1 MPKGNA
7 QRRQRRRI
15 FVGCEG
21 ESEVGYAAFIRLLAE
36 KSETRPSS
44 GSSLCRLLERASV
57 RLSIDVGGTFTDV
70 VLIDDTSGRTLV
82 DKVPSTPGSARAV
95 IESIGRTTARAGTT
109 ASGLDL
115 LLHGFTIATN
125 AWLTRTGGRVVLLT
139 TAGFRDV
146 LALGSQRRPHTYDLA
161 AAKPEPLVPRSRVVE
176 VTERI
181 DAFGQVV
188 TPLDETETARVLDAV
203 AALDPEALAVSLLF
217 AWANPVHERRLAAAF
232 RRRFPDRP
240 VYCSCEVNPEIEE
253 FPRAN
258 TTVAAAYVGPPVR
271 QYTES
276 LETELAAAGVT
287 APLRYMRSDGGSAT
301 ARSARENPAAMLLS
315 GPAGGVVAARAL
327 GETISVA
334 DLITFDM
341 GGTSADFSVVRDGGA
356 ATVRDRD
363 FDGLPLRV
371 PMLEIKTISA
381 GGGSIGSVDR
391 GGGLRVGPASAGAV
405 PGPACYARGGTEPTL
420 TDAALAL
427 DMLDAETFAGG
438 AIGLDPDRAREAIER
453 RIAAPLGLPV
463 EAAARGM
470 LEVATASMAQ
480 AIRELSTE
488 RGDDVAR
495 FSLLAFGGA
504 GGLFAPWLLRDLGLR
519 EVLVPRHPGVFAAL
533 GLHYADLRHHAQA
546 PFPVAL
552 DGLDP
557 GRLRPVLSELGASL
571 DAALDRDGVAR
582 PARRMTFS
590 ADMRYVGQH
599 HRLEVPLPAPD
610 ALDAASGGRLGGD
623 FHDHHERRYGYCHRE
638 SPVEITNV
646 HAVGIG
652 AQSRPPEPPPEPA
665 RESDPVPRTWRSV
678 PLGAG
683 MSRMRTPILH
693 RDDLAADSHLAG
705 PAIVVQDDSTLVVL
719 AEQTARVGRLGF
731 IHVTE
736 TSAGAGRGGIPSGR
750 SHAR

>member
-1 MPKGNA
+1 M
-7 QRRQRRRI
+7 
-15 FVGCEG
+15 
-21 ESEVGYAAFIRLLAE
+21 
-36 KSETRPSS
+36 RPSS
-44 GSSLCRLLERASV
+44 GSTSCRLHERAPV
-57 RLSIDVGGTFTDV
+57 RLSIDVGGTFTDL
-70 VLIDDTSGRTLV
+70 VLIDDAGGRTLV

-95 IESIGRTTARAGTT
+95 IESIGRITRRAGTT
-109 ASGLDL
+109 ASELDL
-115 LLHGFTIATN
+115 VLHGFTIATN
-125 AWLTRTGGRVVLLT
+125 AWLTRTGSRVVLLT
-139 TAGFRDV
+139 TEGFRDV
-146 LALGSQRRPHTYDLA
+146 LALGSQRRPDTYDLG

-176 VTERI
+176 VAERV

-188 TPLDETETARVLDAV
+188 TPLDDRETARVLDAV

-217 AWANPVHERRLAAAF
+217 SWANPVHERRLAAAF
-232 RRRFPDRP
+232 GQRFPDCP

-253 FPRAN
+253 YPRAN
-258 TTVAAAYVGPPVR
+258 TTAAAAYVGPPVR

-276 LETELAAAGVT
+276 LEADLAAAAIA

-327 GETISVA
+327 GEALDVS
-334 DLITFDM
+334 DLITFDV
-341 GGTSADFSVVRDGGA
+341 GGTSADFSVVRGGLA
-356 ATVRDRD
+356 ATVRARD

-371 PMLEIKTISA
+371 PMLEIKAISA

-420 TDAALAL
+420 TDAAFAL
-427 DMLDAETFAGG
+427 GMLDAETFAGG
-438 AIGLDPDRAREAIER
+438 EIGLDPDRAREAIDR
-453 RIAAPLGLPV
+453 RIAAPLGLRIK
-463 EAAARGM
+463 AAALGM

-533 GLHYADLRHHAQA
+533 GLHYADLRHHTQA

-552 DGLDP
+552 HGLDP
-557 GRLRPVLSELGASL
+557 GRMRPVLSELGTSL

-582 PARRMTFS
+582 PARRITFS

-610 ALDAASGGRLGGD
+610 ALGDASGGRLAGD

-646 HAVGIG
+646 HAAGIG
-652 AQSRPPEPPPEPA
+652 AQSRPSEPPPEPA

-683 MSRMRTPILH
+683 MSRVRTPIFH
-693 RDDLAADSHLAG
+693 RDDLAADSRLAG

-719 AEQTARVGRLGF
+719 AGQIARVGRLGF

-736 TSAGAGRGGIPSGR
+736 ASTDASRAGIASDRAV
-750 SHAR
+750 AR

>member
-1 MPKGNA
+1 MA
-7 QRRQRRRI
+7 S
-15 FVGCEG
+15 
-21 ESEVGYAAFIRLLAE
+21 SEPAKYPPHEPAPM
-36 KSETRPSS
+36 K
-44 GSSLCRLLERASV
+44 
-57 RLSIDVGGTFTDV
+57 LSIDVGGTFTDL
-70 VLIDDTSGRTLV
+70 VLIDGASDRTLV

-95 IESIGRTTARAGTT
+95 IESIGRITRRAG
-109 ASGLDL
+109 AGAADLDL

-125 AWLTRTGGRVVLLT
+125 AWLTRTGSRVVLLT

-146 LALGSQRRPHTYDLA
+146 LALGSQRRPDTYDLA

-176 VTERI
+176 VAERV

-188 TPLDETETARVLDAV
+188 TPLDEAETARVLDAV
-203 AALDPEALAVSLLF
+203 AALDPEAIAVSLLF
-217 AWANPVHERRLAAAF
+217 SWANPVHERRLAAAF
-232 RRRFPDRP
+232 GQRFPDRP

-253 FPRAN
+253 YPRAN
-258 TTVAAAYVGPPVR
+258 TTAAAAYVGPPVR
-271 QYTES
+271 QYTEA
-276 LETELAAAGVT
+276 LEADLAEAGIT

-315 GPAGGVVAARAL
+315 GPAGGVVAALAL
-327 GETISVA
+327 GETLGIT

-341 GGTSADFSVVRDGGA
+341 GGTSADFSVVREGRA

-371 PMLEIKTISA
+371 PMLEIKAISA
-381 GGGSIGSVDR
+381 GGGSIGRVDR

-420 TDAALAL
+420 TDAALVL
-427 DMLDAETFAGG
+427 GMLEAETFAGG
-438 AIGLDPDRAREAIER
+438 EIGLDPDRAGAAIQR
-453 RIAAPLGLPV
+453 RIAEPLGLSL
-463 EAAARGM
+463 EAAALGM

-519 EVLVPRHPGVFAAL
+519 EVLIPRHPGVFAAL
-533 GLHYADLRHHAQA
+533 GLHFADLRHHTQA
-546 PFPVAL
+546 PFPAAL
-552 DGLDP
+552 DGLDS
-557 GRLRPVLSELGASL
+557 GRLRSVLAELAASL
-571 DAALDRDGVAR
+571 DAALERDGIDQR
-582 PARRMTFS
+582 ARRTTFS

-599 HRLEVPLPAPD
+599 HRLEVPLPSPD
-610 ALDAASGGRLGGD
+610 ALDDASGERLGGD
-623 FHDHHERRYGYCHRE
+623 FHDLHERRYGYCHRG
-638 SPVEITNV
+638 SAVEITNV
-646 HAVGIG
+646 HAVGLG
-652 AQSRPPEPPPEPA
+652 VQSRPPDPPPEPA
-665 RESDPVPRTWRSV
+665 REIDPVPRTWRSV

-683 MSRMRTPILH
+683 MRRARTPVLH
-693 RDDLAADSHLAG
+693 RDDLAAESRLAG

-719 AEQTARVGRLGF
+719 AGQTARVGRLGF

-736 TSAGAGRGGIPSGR
+736 EPAQAGSAGIRPNRG
-750 SHAR
+750 HAP

>member
-1 MPKGNA
+1 M
-7 QRRQRRRI
+7 
-15 FVGCEG
+15 
-21 ESEVGYAAFIRLLAE
+21 
-36 KSETRPSS
+36 
-44 GSSLCRLLERASV
+44 
-57 RLSIDVGGTFTDV
+57 RLSIDVGGTFTDL
-70 VLIDDTSGRTLV
+70 VLMDDGGEWTLV

-95 IESIGRTTARAGTT
+95 IESIDRITARAGTT
-109 ASGLDL
+109 AAALEL

-125 AWLTRTGGRVVLLT
+125 AWLTRTGSRVVLLT
-139 TAGFRDV
+139 TEGFRDV
-146 LALGSQRRPHTYDLA
+146 LALGSQRRPDTYDLG

-176 VTERI
+176 VAERV

-217 AWANPVHERRLAAAF
+217 SWTNPVHERRLAAAF
-232 RRRFPDRP
+232 GQRFPDRP

-253 FPRAN
+253 YPRAN
-258 TTVAAAYVGPPVR
+258 TTAAAAYVGPPVR
-271 QYTES
+271 QYTEA
-276 LETELAAAGVT
+276 LEADLAAAGIA

-315 GPAGGVVAARAL
+315 GPAGGVVAALAL
-327 GETISVA
+327 GEALGVA

-341 GGTSADFSVVRDGGA
+341 GGTSADFSVVREGRA

-371 PMLEIKTISA
+371 PMLEIKAISA

-427 DMLDAETFAGG
+427 GMLDTETFAGG
-438 AIGLDPDRAREAIER
+438 EIGLDPDRAREAIER
-453 RIAAPLGLPV
+453 RIAAPLGLRI
-463 EAAARGM
+463 EAAALGM
-470 LEVATASMAQ
+470 LEVATANMAQ

-504 GGLFAPWLLRDLGLR
+504 GGLFAPRLLRDLGLR
-519 EVLVPRHPGVFAAL
+519 EVLIPRHPGVFAAL

-546 PFPVAL
+546 PFPVGL

-557 GRLRPVLSELGASL
+557 DRLHSVLAELATTL
-571 DAALDRDGVAR
+571 DAALDRDGVGR
-582 PARRMTFS
+582 RARRMTFS

-623 FHDHHERRYGYCHRE
+623 FHDHHERRYGYCHRG
-638 SPVEITNV
+638 SAVEITNV
-646 HAVGIG
+646 HAVGLG
-652 AQSRPPEPPPEPA
+652 VQSRPPEPPPEPA

-683 MSRMRTPILH
+683 MSHVWTPVFH
-693 RDDLAADSHLAG
+693 RDDLAADSRLPG
-705 PAIVVQDDSTLVVL
+705 PVIIVQDDSTLVVL
-719 AEQTARVGRLGF
+719 AAQTARVGRLGF

-736 TSAGAGRGGIPSGR
+736 EPAGGSPAGIASDGASAR
-750 SHAR
+750 

>member
-1 MPKGNA
+1 MSP
-7 QRRQRRRI
+7 
-15 FVGCEG
+15 
-21 ESEVGYAAFIRLLAE
+21 
-36 KSETRPSS
+36 PH
-44 GSSLCRLLERASV
+44 ERAPV
-57 RLSIDVGGTFTDV
+57 RLSIDVGGTFTDL
-70 VLIDDTSGRTLV
+70 VLIDDAGGRTLV

-95 IESIGRTTARAGTT
+95 IESIDRITRRAGTT
-109 ASGLDL
+109 ASDLDL
-115 LLHGFTIATN
+115 VLHGFTIATN
-125 AWLTRTGGRVVLLT
+125 AWLTRTGSRVVLLT
-139 TAGFRDV
+139 TEGFRDV
-146 LALGSQRRPHTYDLA
+146 LALGSQRRPDTYDLG
-161 AAKPEPLVPRSRVVE
+161 AAKPEPLVPRSRVLE
-176 VTERI
+176 VAERV

-188 TPLDETETARVLDAV
+188 TPLDDRETARVLDAV

-217 AWANPVHERRLAAAF
+217 SWANPVHERRLATAF
-232 RRRFPDRP
+232 EQRFPDLP

-253 FPRAN
+253 YPRAN
-258 TTVAAAYVGPPVR
+258 TTAAAAYVGPPVR

-276 LETELAAAGVT
+276 LEADLAAAGIA

-301 ARSARENPAAMLLS
+301 ARSARGNPAAMLLS
-315 GPAGGVVAARAL
+315 GPAGGVVAALAL
-327 GETISVA
+327 GEALGVA

-341 GGTSADFSVVRDGGA
+341 GGTSADFSVVQEGRA

-371 PMLEIKTISA
+371 PMLEIKAISA

-420 TDAALAL
+420 TDAALVL
-427 DMLDAETFAGG
+427 GMLEAETFAGG
-438 AIGLDPDRAREAIER
+438 EIGLDPERAREAIGS
-453 RIAAPLGLPV
+453 RIAAPLGLSI
-463 EAAARGM
+463 EAAALGM
-470 LEVATASMAQ
+470 LEVATANMAQ

-504 GGLFAPWLLRDLGLR
+504 GGLFAPRLLRDLGLR
-519 EVLVPRHPGVFAAL
+519 EVLIPRHPGVFAAL

-546 PFPVAL
+546 PFPAAL
-552 DGLDP
+552 DGFDP
-557 GRLRPVLSELGASL
+557 GRLRSALGELAASL
-571 DAALDRDGVAR
+571 DAALERDGIG
-582 PARRMTFS
+582 RRERRTTFS

-623 FHDHHERRYGYCHRE
+623 FHDHHERRYGYCHRG
-638 SPVEITNV
+638 SAVEITNV
-646 HAVGIG
+646 HAVGLG
-652 AQSRPPEPPPEPA
+652 VQSRPPDPPPEPA
-665 RESDPVPRTWRSV
+665 RESDPVPRAWRST

-683 MSRMRTPILH
+683 MSHVRTPVFH
-693 RDDLAADSHLAG
+693 RDDLAEESRLTG

-736 TSAGAGRGGIPSGR
+736 EPAEGSPARIASDGASAR
-750 SHAR
+750 